1 MRIFRIVILLLS
13 CASLTACSEAQSI
26 EHTYSPNQYF
36 KNYALS
42 VCLAD
47 AYKSDDEVKDAST
60 SARVYLEL
68 GSYPLEAHTEAIE
81 LSKEFSKKKY
91 KSITGDEVTLMK
103 CIDFYHSKELDK
115 ISKKYMKKSKK

>member
-1 MRIFRIVILLLS
+1 MGVRLVTGFIALLS
-13 CASLTACSEAQSI
+13 FAACSEAQSI
-26 EHTYSPNQYF
+26 EHTYSPDQYF

-47 AYKSDDEVKDAST
+47 AYKSDDEVKDASK
-60 SARVYLEL
+60 SARGYLEL

-91 KSITGDEVTLMK
+91 KSITGDEITLMK

>member
-1 MRIFRIVILLLS
+1 MVSKVTISILLI
-13 CASLTACSEAQSI
+13 SLALGLQAQ
-26 EHTYSPNQYF
+26 TVRQNYSPEQYF

-47 AYKSDDEVKDAST
+47 AYKSDNEVKDAST
-60 SARVYLEL
+60 SARGYLEL

-81 LSKEFSKKKY
+81 LSKEFSKKNY
-91 KSITGDEVTLMK
+91 KSITGDEIILMK

-115 ISKKYMKKSKK
+115 ISKKYKKKSK